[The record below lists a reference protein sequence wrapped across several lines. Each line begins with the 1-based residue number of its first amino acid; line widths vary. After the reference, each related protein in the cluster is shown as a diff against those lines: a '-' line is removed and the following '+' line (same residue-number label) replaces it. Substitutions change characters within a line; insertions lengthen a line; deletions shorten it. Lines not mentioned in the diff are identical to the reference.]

1 MKQKFFVALSVLL
14 LCLSVCLSACGG
26 HSGRSGGGADTIALA
41 PCPVF
46 EEDSAMMHI
55 QAQCNFGPRVMG
67 T

>member
-26 HSGRSGGGADTIALA
+26 HSGGSGGGADTIALA

-55 QAQCNFGPRVMG
+55 QAQ
-67 T
+67 

>member
-55 QAQCNFGPRVMG
+55 QAQ
-67 T
+67 